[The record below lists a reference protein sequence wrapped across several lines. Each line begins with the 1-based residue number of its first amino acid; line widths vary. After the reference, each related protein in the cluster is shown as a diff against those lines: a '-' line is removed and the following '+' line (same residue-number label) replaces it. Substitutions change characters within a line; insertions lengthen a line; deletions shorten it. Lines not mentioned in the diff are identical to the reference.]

1 MSAVEQSIAI
11 SGVEIKTHYGLL
23 KTYCPLEQ
31 GLCVG
36 EKCMF
41 SYGDG
46 CIITKSLTKV
56 YKSEILWND

>member
-41 SYGDG
+41 SYGNG
-46 CIITKSLTKV
+46 CIIAQSLTKLYLSGV
-56 YKSEILWND
+56 LGRD